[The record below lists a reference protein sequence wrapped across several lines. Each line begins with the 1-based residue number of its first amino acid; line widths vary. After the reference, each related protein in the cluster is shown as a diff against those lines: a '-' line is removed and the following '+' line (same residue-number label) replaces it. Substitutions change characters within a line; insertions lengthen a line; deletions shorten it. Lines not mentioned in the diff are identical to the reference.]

1 MRRSVHADFAC
12 ELVEFN
18 GEGNH
23 VHFLQEHARMELE
36 RAVSRAQQRIRF
48 LRKA

>member
-1 MRRSVHADFAC
+1 MERAMK
-12 ELVEFN
+12 
-18 GEGNH
+18 
-23 VHFLQEHARMELE
+23 QEHARMELE